1 LAVNYIIFDLEATCW
16 LGRPPKG
23 YNEIIEI
30 GAVKI
35 NQYGEET
42 GRFERF
48 VKPTV
53 NVRLSG
59 FCKKLTS
66 ISQEQ
71 VNSAR
76 PFPHV
81 FQEFMEWAEAF
92 ETDYYL
98 CSWGNND
105 IKIFLSDCG
114 LHKLDEKLL
123 DTYDNLKAQ
132 YNRIKGRNVSGTL
145 KKIVIREGYEFTGK
159 QHRAIS
165 DAENLAKI
173 FLKYF
178 DEWIFM

>member
-35 NQYGEET
+35 NEYGEQT
-42 GRFERF
+42 GTFERF
-48 VKPTV
+48 IKPTV
-53 NVRLSG
+53 NPKLSG

-66 ISQEQ
+66 ISQQQ
-71 VNSAR
+71 VNTAR
-76 PFPHV
+76 TFPHV
-81 FQEFMEWAEAF
+81 YDEFMEWAEVH

-98 CSWGNND
+98 CSWGKND
-105 IKIFLSDCG
+105 IKLLLSNCE
-114 LHKLDEKLL
+114 LHKLDEHLL
-123 DTYDNLKAQ
+123 DQYTNLKPQ
-132 YNRIKGRNVSGTL
+132 YNRIKGSAVGGTL
-145 KKIVIREGYEFTGK
+145 KKIVIKEGYEFTGK
-159 QHRAIS
+159 AHRAIS

-178 DEWIFM
+178 DEWIFL